1 MKVIVTGADADIREM
16 LGPRLLERRYQRAGL
31 DTGLIRC
38 GWLFTIQRTRSMIPM
53 PARQPSNPGLRR
65 SKRAEPSCKSVV
77 RAPKPFRAAGGER

>member
-1 MKVIVTGADADIREM
+1 MKIIITGAEADIREM
-16 LGPRLLERRYQRAGL
+16 LGPKLLERMYRRAGL
-31 DTGLIRC
+31 DAGLNRY
-38 GWLFTIQRTRSMIPM
+38 GWLFKVQRTRSMIPM